1 MGTFYLRVFTGDN
14 YKARVWWWRNAYY
27 STIAWPGL
35 SVSQSTMEE
44 TDSEIQAI
52 ETLYQE
58 IASLDSHWRSLQT
71 HPSPVHH
78 DLSFHLEEEGECH
91 DLDMD
96 QDLMSEGQRQSVIV
110 SSRPTVTYLG
120 MLPRK

>member
-1 MGTFYLRVFTGDN
+1 
-14 YKARVWWWRNAYY
+14 
-27 STIAWPGL
+27 
-35 SVSQSTMEE
+35 MEE